1 MMIQETLLLLVKL
14 SMAAADITANVS
26 DHSAKENIIG
36 EHEHEVEP
44 EFSIQPKHK
53 MLANL
58 TNDEHNRTF

>member
-1 MMIQETLLLLVKL
+1 MAMQTLLLLVKL

-36 EHEHEVEP
+36 DHEHEVEHD
-44 EFSIQPKHK
+44 FSIRPRHK

-58 TNDEHNRTF
+58 TNDEHNGTF